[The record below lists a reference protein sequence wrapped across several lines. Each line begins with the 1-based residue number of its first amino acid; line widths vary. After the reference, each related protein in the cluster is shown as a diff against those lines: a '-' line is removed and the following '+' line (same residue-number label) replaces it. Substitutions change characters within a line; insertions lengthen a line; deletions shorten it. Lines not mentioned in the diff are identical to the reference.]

1 MPMII
6 KYFCHCSLFGEIR
19 SHYGEI
25 PIHIP
30 MRTED
35 VTGVRSTN
43 YKYAIIPHPRN
54 NRQHRKNEERIYPLS
69 RALFSYSFIMQIV
82 QRIIPSLLLPRSAD
96 LSSIQLNPAPTREPT
111 DSDQRPLINQL
122 HSVHDNNN
130 NNIRKRYIMWVCM
143 NPARVKLIRRTLWEA
158 LRECRKRNVCYTG
171 KTCLALALLLWSTCL
186 ILAEWSITILVR
198 YEKSFLW
205 NRFYFYSII
214 LSCDGRAYVEE
225 LRRYLCNFAS
235 LTARKIFSSPSSF
248 TSPW

>member
-1 MPMII
+1 MII

-30 MRTED
+30 TRTED

-130 NNIRKRYIMWVCM
+130 NNIRKKVHNVSLPEPSTGEINSTYFVGSSSRMPEKERMLY
-143 NPARVKLIRRTLWEA
+143 
-158 LRECRKRNVCYTG
+158 RENLP
-171 KTCLALALLLWSTCL
+171 CLGSTPL
-186 ILAEWSITILVR
+186 KYVS
-198 YEKSFLW
+198 
-205 NRFYFYSII
+205 YS
-214 LSCDGRAYVEE
+214 C
-225 LRRYLCNFAS
+225 
-235 LTARKIFSSPSSF
+235 
-248 TSPW
+248 